1 MTFVDFLWEFAT
13 AQFLQPAAPDEHTRT
28 HKQSTGR
35 TTTTTQQQQNIN
47 KLEIEKSFS
56 FYRLFDMYRIRNPG
70 QYNVTKKLLKIDS
83 FFFLFLIFS
92 FFLISS
98 HPSAAKSD

>member
-1 MTFVDFLWEFAT
+1 LTFVDFLWEFAT

-35 TTTTTQQQQNIN
+35 TTTTTQQQNRN

-56 FYRLFDMYRIRNPG
+56 FYRLFDMYRIRIRVN
-70 QYNVTKKLLKIDS
+70 IM
-83 FFFLFLIFS
+83 
-92 FFLISS
+92 
-98 HPSAAKSD
+98 